1 MTSIGAASGALTA
14 FFIHYFWSGFIK
26 LEILINGMLAG
37 CVSVTAGANVFSPW
51 DAVIVGVIGGFV
63 YVGCCESLLYM
74 LIDDP
79 LEAVP
84 IHGAC
89 GLWGVLAVGLFA
101 NSQGVTG
108 LFYGNPEQFLYQLVG
123 TIVILLWCMGT
134 TGIIF
139 FGIHKYNPTILRVPL
154 DIELA
159 GDMVLYD
166 GSAYPQFE
174 TEGEARIPESG
185 LLSIAT
191 SFVEGSEALREWDAE
206 VMKMAMKVHDIIIRD
221 NTKLVDGYE
230 ILQDRDG
237 FSAVFHNI
245 YDACKFAT
253 TVQLDMM
260 NADWPP
266 ELFAH
271 EAANMQGLYRGLR
284 VSMSVVNGQA
294 EKLLNRQVSRLK
306 YEGEG
311 MDDGVAVMTSM
322 SEGGVVVVGQEAFA
336 ELQSEYSH
344 KIPELGACSLQDL
357 GKYQLPGMKTPVAL
371 IQLMPAALAGRPAC
385 EIKGGTMLLKS
396 YTMAPGVKIPGTP
409 IAFVFCSLKNKEK
422 ANDTELLM
430 NSMAANEGY
439 LAKTSNNVSLITF
452 DEVAHGFNFVKAIAA
467 AAEQNPNIHFSG
479 ALHLGNPTSVVPSKT
494 DGRAEYKGPIVKAT
508 ARLMALAGDA
518 DSSAKFKQGNFGFCM
533 SSPAYMNLGPDQ
545 RQGVHLVGQ
554 FNLKGISNGMEIY
567 SLVPQ

>member
-1 MTSIGAASGALTA
+1 MVGGSVALMLITCIGAREGRFNIKGEVQSLTPHNLVLAAMGTLLLVLGWFGFNGGSVLAATGGSSALAGRVCAMTSIGAASGALTA

-284 VSMSVVNGQA
+284 VSMSVV
-294 EKLLNRQVSRLK
+294 
-306 YEGEG
+306 
-311 MDDGVAVMTSM
+311 
-322 SEGGVVVVGQEAFA
+322 
-336 ELQSEYSH
+336 
-344 KIPELGACSLQDL
+344 
-357 GKYQLPGMKTPVAL
+357 
-371 IQLMPAALAGRPAC
+371 
-385 EIKGGTMLLKS
+385 
-396 YTMAPGVKIPGTP
+396 
-409 IAFVFCSLKNKEK
+409 
-422 ANDTELLM
+422 
-430 NSMAANEGY
+430 
-439 LAKTSNNVSLITF
+439 
-452 DEVAHGFNFVKAIAA
+452 
-467 AAEQNPNIHFSG
+467 
-479 ALHLGNPTSVVPSKT
+479 
-494 DGRAEYKGPIVKAT
+494 T
-508 ARLMALAGDA
+508 ARPR
-518 DSSAKFKQGNFGFCM
+518 SS
-533 SSPAYMNLGPDQ
+533 
-545 RQGVHLVGQ
+545 
-554 FNLKGISNGMEIY
+554 
-567 SLVPQ
+567 